1 MILHPFSDEVKGL
14 PYRINCYREKIIVY
28 QDHSE
33 AEIVLVYESEQPG
46 DLPQEIVLADTA
58 GLTII
63 CFCNPK
69 LFFKSFKVKLLETN
83 QYLGKPREFRGFDAI
98 FKSDPDCAILNL
110 KTFDVERLKTIVHRQ
125 LYFKNVTPV
134 QTHKLPVTLEAEV
147 FRTTYKYFLLK
158 KGEGLIPTCVCEL
171 RHLA

>member
-14 PYRINCYREKIIVY
+14 PYRVNCYREKVIIY

-33 AEIVLVYESEQPG
+33 AEIVLVNESEQPG

-69 LFFKSFKVKLLETN
+69 LLFKAFKVKLLETN
-83 QYLGKPREFRGFDAI
+83 QYAGKPRQFRGFGAI
-98 FKSDPDCAILNL
+98 FKSDPDCAVLNL
-110 KTFDVERLKTIVHRQ
+110 KTFDVEKLKTIVHRQ
-125 LYFKNVTPV
+125 LYFKSVTSV
-134 QTHKLPVTLEAEV
+134 QTPKLPATLEAGL
-147 FRTTYKYFLLK
+147 FRTTYKYFLLR

>member
-14 PYRINCYREKIIVY
+14 PYRVNCYSEKIIVY

-69 LFFKSFKVKLLETN
+69 LLFKSFKVKLLGTN
-83 QYLGKPREFRGFDAI
+83 QYFGKPREFRGFDAI

-134 QTHKLPVTLEAEV
+134 HTDKLPATLQAEV
-147 FRTTYKYFLLK
+147 FRTTYKYFSLK